1 MKNTFSIFIGVFLL
15 ISTIKVSGYSATTN
29 ELAREKSLNIIH
41 KYEAFMKDYLDFT
54 RKQLEKGYEDYQYN
68 ETEIKFYLRKLEKT
82 RNFINS
88 LNIDSKSF
96 TDKILGDERLMGVE
110 DVSG

>member
-1 MKNTFSIFIGVFLL
+1 L
-15 ISTIKVSGYSATTN
+15 ISTIKASSYSATTN

-41 KYEAFMKDYLDFT
+41 KYEASMQDYLDFT
-54 RKQLEKGYEDYQYN
+54 GKQLEKGYEDYQYN
-68 ETEIKFYLRKLEKT
+68 ETEIKFHLGKLKKA